1 MIHLKKRDR
10 GAISVAYAR
19 RKEKAYK
26 YFTAAGVIV
35 GLLSIVL
42 IVTANQMSTNIVQD
56 ADSIRPIFIAG
67 IVFAPISFFIYVFA
81 LITSLSAGIR
91 NWNLVLGFLSS
102 FQAVISLIFARDILL
117 LDSSLKLSL
126 QTPNWSSYILWS
138 ILVASL
144 LLTFFVGVFSRK
156 SV

>member
-1 MIHLKKRDR
+1 MKKRDR

-67 IVFAPISFFIYVFA
+67 IVFAPISF
-81 LITSLSAGIR
+81 LST
-91 NWNLVLGFLSS
+91 FL
-102 FQAVISLIFARDILL
+102 
-117 LDSSLKLSL
+117 
-126 QTPNWSSYILWS
+126 LW
-138 ILVASL
+138 
-144 LLTFFVGVFSRK
+144 
-156 SV
+156 